1 MEFIIELIFAIFV
14 GVVVGIIA
22 EGDIFDNL

>member
-1 MEFIIELIFAIFV
+1 MEFIIELIFAVFV

-22 EGDIFDNL
+22 EGDIFDDL

>member
-1 MEFIIELIFAIFV
+1 MEFIIELVFAIFV
-14 GVVVGIIA
+14 GVVVGIMA

>member
-14 GVVVGIIA
+14 GVVVGIMA
-22 EGDIFDNL
+22 EGDIFDDL